1 MVFWITGRKSSG
13 KTTLAY
19 RIAKQIDGIVVDGDH
34 IRKYFPTGFS
44 DEERYDNIIRIAKI
58 AKIIE
63 DQSKIAV
70 VACVSPK
77 LKWRKEAQAMF
88 DDCIEIEMPFGTLWK
103 NTEYEETPI

>member
-44 DEERYDNIIRIAKI
+44 DEERYDNIMRIAKL

-63 DQSKIAV
+63 DQGKIAV

-77 LKWRKEAQAMF
+77 LEWRKEAQAMF
-88 DDCIEIEMPFGTLWK
+88 NECIEIEMPFGTLWED
-103 NTEYEETPI
+103 TEYEESPL